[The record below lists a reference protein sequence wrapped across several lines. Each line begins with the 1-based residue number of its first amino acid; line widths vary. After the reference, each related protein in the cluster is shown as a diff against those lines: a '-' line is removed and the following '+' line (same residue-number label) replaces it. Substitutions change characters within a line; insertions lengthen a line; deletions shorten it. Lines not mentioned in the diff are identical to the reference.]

1 MGNGPTEATAGIAA
15 RIPRQRRRY
24 VMPSISEPRPLSPEL
39 ADSWRL
45 DPISW
50 LALVSVARL
59 LERTR
64 TSIPFIE
71 HQGRRPQ

>member
-1 MGNGPTEATAGIAA
+1 MGNGPTEAAAEIAA
-15 RIPRQRRRY
+15 GIPRQRRRY
-24 VMPSISEPRPLSPEL
+24 VMPTVGEATPLSAEL

-50 LALVSVARL
+50 LVLVSVARL

-64 TSIPFIE
+64 TALPFIE

>member
-1 MGNGPTEATAGIAA
+1 MGNGPTEAAAEIAAGI
-15 RIPRQRRRY
+15 PCQRKRY
-24 VMPSISEPRPLSPEL
+24 VRPTVGEPTRLSAEL

-64 TSIPFIE
+64 TAFPFIE